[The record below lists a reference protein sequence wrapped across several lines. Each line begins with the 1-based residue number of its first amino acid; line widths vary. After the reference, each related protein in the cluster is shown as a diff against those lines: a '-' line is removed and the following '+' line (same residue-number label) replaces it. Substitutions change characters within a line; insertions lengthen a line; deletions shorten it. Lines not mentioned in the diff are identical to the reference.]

1 MVTNP
6 APAAAARTQQ
16 VPVLSGV
23 VDSGVAN
30 FEAVERTFAQM
41 VQDRAE
47 IEPEEVAFCQW
58 DGTRAI
64 PTTWAQYASAVREVA
79 LGLAALG
86 VTRGDRVAIMAPGR
100 GEWVITALGILSV
113 GAIPVGVYPTS
124 AAVEVRQ
131 LAGHSEAVA
140 MVVGDDADVA
150 KVAAVAAELPALR
163 AVISFDG
170 APSGLPET
178 VASKTWADLR
188 EAGQALDETN
198 PALFDFLLDG
208 GGIDQTAALF
218 YTSGSTGTP
227 KGVISL

>member
-79 LGLAALG
+79 LGLA
-86 VTRGDRVAIMAPGR
+86 P
-100 GEWVITALGILSV
+100 
-113 GAIPVGVYPTS
+113 
-124 AAVEVRQ
+124 
-131 LAGHSEAVA
+131 
-140 MVVGDDADVA
+140 
-150 KVAAVAAELPALR
+150 
-163 AVISFDG
+163 
-170 APSGLPET
+170 
-178 VASKTWADLR
+178 
-188 EAGQALDETN
+188 
-198 PALFDFLLDG
+198 
-208 GGIDQTAALF
+208 
-218 YTSGSTGTP
+218 
-227 KGVISL
+227 